1 MKSSLKNKILN
12 YIAMGF
18 IFSPCL
24 VPFFWIK
31 WLVSDIDVK
40 LKIIGLILLV
50 ISVPIMMVG
59 FGVLF
64 MCFFATCFFF
74 KDVFDWT
81 FYHKLNSS
89 QDRDKWL
96 SETFSD
102 VHKFFN
108 KWFGK

>member
-1 MKSSLKNKILN
+1 MKASLKNKILN
-12 YIAMGF
+12 YIAMAF

-24 VPFFWIK
+24 LPLYGIK
-31 WLVSDIDVK
+31 WLVSDMEVK
-40 LKIIGLILLV
+40 WKIIGLIFL
-50 ISVPIMMVG
+50 IIIVPIAIAS

-81 FYHKLNSS
+81 FHHKLNSS
-89 QDRDKWL
+89 QNREKWL